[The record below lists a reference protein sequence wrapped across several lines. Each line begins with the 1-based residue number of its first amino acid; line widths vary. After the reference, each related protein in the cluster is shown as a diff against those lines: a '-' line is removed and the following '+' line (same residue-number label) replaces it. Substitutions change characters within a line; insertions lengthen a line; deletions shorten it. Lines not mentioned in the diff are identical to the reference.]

1 MGYCQSKKIYECEKC
16 KELDIYEDDEFVSLP
31 YIHIYVRKKHITI
44 RKQNLYKIYNDEIK
58 YKSIINNGNRD
69 QSTRDKRKDSQA

>member
-1 MGYCQSKKIYECEKC
+1 MGNCNSKKTIECEKC
-16 KELDIYEDDEFVSLP
+16 KAQDLIDDDEFVPLP
-31 YIHIYVRKKHITI
+31 YIRQYIRRKNITI
-44 RKQNLYKIYNDEIK
+44 RKQNLYKIYNDEII